1 MWQENFEFKNFP
13 SNVRVKSAEVVEN
26 LMGERNITLK
36 VEYCD
41 NEPLNYSEDLRL
53 TYKGEDY
60 IMPTRKPQAE
70 QSNENAQV
78 NMEWIFEHEIQYWLK
93 KYFFVTLQQLDS
105 GAAVKDKYQ
114 ASVSLNLVE
123 FVNLLRQECEMYF
136 GAMLPVNLH
145 PDIENSADKKPTF
158 VEISYAKIWDVLL
171 KLYETYN
178 VTWEF
183 NSHGIWIGYPFEEID
198 HIFEHGHKGGLTN
211 PVREIQ
217 SDELCNVLLGRGGE
231 NNLPYRYYKDV
242 DEDNPTFVADP
253 DWIPELKDMYFDV
266 LRGATFRSYVQGY
279 NNYKYGRTAVDSA
292 DKAYSAEAWTQ
303 GFRDGIRGK
312 FDPWEFVKDE
322 ASIAIYGEKWDCLE
336 NNEDYFP
343 TIENLTDPVLGDLDL
358 VVDVEQVT
366 QDDYQADAEL
376 VVKVSDL
383 DVSTMVATKDVPAD
397 ATIDITT
404 NQRYY
409 FKTPAGITNLM
420 VDFAIMKVRDLST
433 NKESDNLA
441 DVRIDSSKAS
451 IYRVDDTTQELSPMG
466 LLEGEYYLEYHISVE
481 NLNVDRAFS
490 VTAGI
495 SSAKLQST
503 TKNNTAFSQ
512 TFDIWIKNLWGND
525 REPFEGNDVQFAH
538 DVWDKIL
545 GDRLGNEAKVM
556 FRTGLLSVSED
567 YEFVIVDTPQYDTTR
582 VDADGVRS
590 FWRMTLAKSEADLE
604 TLGVYVP
611 SVQRQGKSGDAF
623 ALLGIDMP
631 HEYVVKAEEAL
642 DDYKKQILK
651 EKAQLKETYT
661 LGLDRIRLQEP
672 ISESD
677 SELLFNY
684 LRVGNSLRLRTEAMN
699 NKGIADD
706 APYKVLYIQSMTTT
720 YREATSDDAALNPN
734 VEIKVSDEYES
745 TANAISTIT
754 AEISSLKQRVNTF
767 NIEQVVRAVGDKLY
781 LRKDGLSDISQSPTK
796 FFSLLTSGNFR
807 AGLVGGAGWGFYKDA
822 NGKAVL
828 EADIVNV
835 REELAANT
843 FVINQVEAR
852 TGMIIES
859 AASLKIASV
868 SGDGTNV
875 YIVTFDQ
882 KDGSVANMFVVNDII
897 YCSRFNADNSH
908 QKVYKGIVLDSQDT
922 YLKIEISGDG
932 QPEAGDVIVQ
942 YGNIVDKN
950 RQYVKVRDV
959 IGGGYERYIEGLDSP
974 SAEGIEYFYVGRQAS
989 QSPRW
994 FIGYENGQ
1002 YIEWKDGVLNIK
1014 GTLSVNSTIN
1024 DQALPDYFKSIIPAI
1039 KQEDIE
1045 GFVNAIVGP
1054 EIENIQNQIDGVIET
1069 WFIEEVPTLNNYPA
1083 SEWTTD
1089 DLKNNHVGDLCY
1101 DNSTGGAYR
1110 FTKNSDGTY
1119 YWNVITDEAITKAL
1133 AVAKDAKDTADK
1145 KRRIFTAKPYPP
1157 YDVGDLWVNATYPDY
1172 FDNDSAV
1179 CKTAKGST
1187 QSFQITDWQK
1197 ASKYTDDTTANQA
1210 LNAIADYSYLKEAL
1224 ANDTTISGG
1233 LLMTSLISLGFTDD
1247 FGRHNMGGMNGIYT
1261 NAKTIAS
1268 WWGGTMVDRLLD
1280 SSNSDIANAATA
1292 LIRMD
1297 GSGYFAKGGITW
1309 EADGSGSVA
1318 NGNIT
1323 WTKLGNVTLG
1333 NGVAITLGDG
1343 SNQGLSD
1350 TLTSIMQFLNGF
1362 TTLITPM
1369 DKDGNELTWA
1379 QADKCAALR
1388 VSKAL
1393 YSVEDLSAFGDGIS
1407 SGGGSGG
1414 ARALSELVDVDLTDL
1429 STNQFLKFNGTHW
1442 VSETITI
1449 PTKTSQL
1456 TNDSGYLTKHQPLDE
1471 YLKAAIAETTYAK
1484 KGEVVSGV
1492 ALNSDNDIVVTKSG
1506 QNVLSE
1512 LRAKRLGVYDTR
1524 DVADE
1529 PQSFSVGIVADFKR
1543 KATIGLTDS
1552 DAFNYAGVLS
1562 IQSWKDFTAG
1572 YPIQMAFTQYPHV
1585 FVRKG
1590 TAADTWGDWLQ
1601 LALTTDNVASATK
1614 LATARTLWGR
1624 SFDGTANV
1632 SGSIDVNGDVRYVN
1646 VLRFKDAFSMF
1657 GGAEFAEVAAYGS
1670 AKRARFLAGK
1680 LFAVEDTSAT
1690 INIDYALYV
1699 AGNSYLSG
1707 SVKIGDATLTW
1718 DSENQCLVCD
1728 KPIVSLNDIT
1738 AFKS

>member
-1 MWQENFEFKNFP
+1 
-13 SNVRVKSAEVVEN
+13 
-26 LMGERNITLK
+26 
-36 VEYCD
+36 
-41 NEPLNYSEDLRL
+41 
-53 TYKGEDY
+53 
-60 IMPTRKPQAE
+60 
-70 QSNENAQV
+70 
-78 NMEWIFEHEIQYWLK
+78 
-93 KYFFVTLQQLDS
+93 
-105 GAAVKDKYQ
+105 
-114 ASVSLNLVE
+114 
-123 FVNLLRQECEMYF
+123 
-136 GAMLPVNLH
+136 
-145 PDIENSADKKPTF
+145 
-158 VEISYAKIWDVLL
+158 
-171 KLYETYN
+171 
-178 VTWEF
+178 
-183 NSHGIWIGYPFEEID
+183 
-198 HIFEHGHKGGLTN
+198 
-211 PVREIQ
+211 
-217 SDELCNVLLGRGGE
+217 
-231 NNLPYRYYKDV
+231 
-242 DEDNPTFVADP
+242 
-253 DWIPELKDMYFDV
+253 
-266 LRGATFRSYVQGY
+266 
-279 NNYKYGRTAVDSA
+279 
-292 DKAYSAEAWTQ
+292 
-303 GFRDGIRGK
+303 
-312 FDPWEFVKDE
+312 
-322 ASIAIYGEKWDCLE
+322 
-336 NNEDYFP
+336 
-343 TIENLTDPVLGDLDL
+343 
-358 VVDVEQVT
+358 
-366 QDDYQADAEL
+366 
-376 VVKVSDL
+376 
-383 DVSTMVATKDVPAD
+383 
-397 ATIDITT
+397 
-404 NQRYY
+404 
-409 FKTPAGITNLM
+409 
-420 VDFAIMKVRDLST
+420 
-433 NKESDNLA
+433 
-441 DVRIDSSKAS
+441 
-451 IYRVDDTTQELSPMG
+451 
-466 LLEGEYYLEYHISVE
+466 
-481 NLNVDRAFS
+481 
-490 VTAGI
+490 
-495 SSAKLQST
+495 
-503 TKNNTAFSQ
+503 
-512 TFDIWIKNLWGND
+512 
-525 REPFEGNDVQFAH
+525 
-538 DVWDKIL
+538 
-545 GDRLGNEAKVM
+545 
-556 FRTGLLSVSED
+556 
-567 YEFVIVDTPQYDTTR
+567 
-582 VDADGVRS
+582 
-590 FWRMTLAKSEADLE
+590 
-604 TLGVYVP
+604 
-611 SVQRQGKSGDAF
+611 
-623 ALLGIDMP
+623 
-631 HEYVVKAEEAL
+631 
-642 DDYKKQILK
+642 
-651 EKAQLKETYT
+651 
-661 LGLDRIRLQEP
+661 
-672 ISESD
+672 
-677 SELLFNY
+677 
-684 LRVGNSLRLRTEAMN
+684 
-699 NKGIADD
+699 
-706 APYKVLYIQSMTTT
+706 MTTT
-720 YREATSDDAALNPN
+720 YREATSDDAALNPD
-734 VEIKVSDEYES
+734 VEITVSDEYET

-828 EADIVNV
+828 EADVVNV

-859 AASLKIASV
+859 AASLKISSV

-908 QKVYKGIVLDSQDT
+908 QKAYKGIVLDSQDT

-974 SAEGIEYFYVGRQAS
+974 SAEGVEYFYVGRQATNG
-989 QSPRW
+989 PRW
-994 FIGYENGQ
+994 FIGYEDGQ

-1024 DQALPDYFKSIIPAI
+1024 GQALPDYFKGIIPAI
-1039 KQEDIE
+1039 TQEDIE
-1045 GFVNAIVGP
+1045 DFVNAIVSP

-1089 DLKNNHVGDLCY
+1089 ELKNNHIGDLCY

-1110 FTKNSDGTY
+1110 FTKNIDGAY

-1133 AVAKDAKDTADK
+1133 AAAKDAQDTADK
-1145 KRRIFTAKPYPP
+1145 KRRVFVDTPYTP
-1157 YDVGDLWVNATYPDY
+1157 YDVGDLWANGTFLKRCMTQRPTGSFNEADWADAT
-1172 FDNDSAV
+1172 S
-1179 CKTAKGST
+1179 
-1187 QSFQITDWQK
+1187 
-1197 ASKYTDDTTANQA
+1197 YTDDTTAKEA

-1280 SSNSDIANAATA
+1280 SSNADIANAATA
-1292 LIRMD
+1292 IVRMD

-1333 NGVAITLGDG
+1333 NGVAISLGDG

-1350 TLTSIMQFLNGF
+1350 TLTSVMQFLNGF

-1393 YSVEDLSAFGDGIS
+1393 YSVEDLSAFGDGTGS
-1407 SGGGSGG
+1407 GSGGGGG
-1414 ARALSELVDVDLTDL
+1414 ASALSQLVDVEL
-1429 STNQFLKFNGTHW
+1429 SSLASGQFLKYNGTHW
-1442 VSETITI
+1442 VNVDLTI

-1456 TNDSGYLTKHQPLDE
+1456 TNDSGFLTKHQPLDA
-1471 YLKAAIAETTYAK
+1471 YLKTAIAEATYAK
-1484 KGEVVSGV
+1484 KGEVVSNV
-1492 ALNSDNDIVVTKSG
+1492 TLNTDNDIVVTKSG
-1506 QNVLSE
+1506 QNVLSD

-1543 KATIGLTDS
+1543 KTTIGLTDS

-1562 IQSWKDFTAG
+1562 IQSWKDLTAG

-1590 TAADTWGDWLQ
+1590 TAADTWGDWVQ

-1624 SFDGTANV
+1624 SFDGTASISGYIDVSGGDVQNV
-1632 SGSIDVNGDVRYVN
+1632 SK
-1646 VLRFKDAFSMF
+1646 LRFKDAFTMY
-1657 GGAEFAEVAAYGS
+1657 GGTEWAEVGAYDGT
-1670 AKRARFLAGK
+1670 KRARFLAGK
-1680 LFAVEDTSAT
+1680 LYAVEDNSAT
-1690 INIDYALYV
+1690 INTNYALYV